1 MPAIHAHLQKS
12 IERTGKDYSAIH
24 EWIDGDPEKKAER
37 HDITKIY
44 EYGKI
49 IEEKYGKE
57 ALQEYIQHI
66 HDDVKAKF
74 DHIVHDFEKA
84 MKETLAYFGVKERE
98 K

>member
-1 MPAIHAHLQKS
+1 MPPIDKHVKKS
-12 IERTGKDYSAIH
+12 MEKTGKDYKDVH
-24 EWIDGDPEKKAER
+24 EWIDGDPEEKAER

-44 EYGKI
+44 EYGKM

-74 DHIVHDFEKA
+74 DHIQHDFEKA
-84 MKETLAYFGVKERE
+84 IAETLAYFGVK
-98 K
+98 

>member
-1 MPAIHAHLQKS
+1 MPPVEKHLKTS
-12 IERTGKDYSAIH
+12 LERTGNEYRELH
-24 EWIDGDPEKKAER
+24 EWLDGDPEKKAER

-57 ALQEYIQHI
+57 GLQEYIQHI

-74 DHIVHDFEKA
+74 QHLLQDFEKA
-84 MKETLAYFGVKERE
+84 IAEALEYFGVR
-98 K
+98 

>member
-1 MPAIHAHLQKS
+1 MPAIDKHVDTS
-12 IERTGKDYSAIH
+12 IGRTGKDYRSVH

-44 EYGKI
+44 EYGKM

-66 HDDVKAKF
+66 HDDVKMKF
-74 DHIVHDFEKA
+74 NHIRHDLEKA
-84 MKETLAYFGVKERE
+84 IADTLTYFGVK
-98 K
+98 

>member
-1 MPAIHAHLQKS
+1 MPPVNEHIKTS
-12 IERTGKDYSAIH
+12 IERTGKEYRSVH
-24 EWIDGDPEKKAER
+24 EWIDGDSERKAER

-44 EYGKI
+44 ENGKM

-74 DHIVHDFEKA
+74 EHIQHD
-84 MKETLAYFGVKERE
+84 LAKTVADT
-98 K
+98 

>member
-1 MPAIHAHLQKS
+1 MPPIDKHVKKS
-12 IERTGKDYSAIH
+12 MEKTGKDYKNVH

-44 EYGKI
+44 EYGKM

-74 DHIVHDFEKA
+74 DHIQHDFEKA
-84 MKETLAYFGVKERE
+84 IAETLAYFGVK
-98 K
+98 

>member
-1 MPAIHAHLQKS
+1 MPPIDLHVKTS
-12 IERTGKDYSAIH
+12 IERTGKEYGEVH
-24 EWIDGDPEKKAER
+24 EWLDGDPKKKAER

-44 EYGKI
+44 EYGKM

-74 DHIVHDFEKA
+74 NHIQHDLEKTIA
-84 MKETLAYFGVKERE
+84 DTLAYFGVR
-98 K
+98 